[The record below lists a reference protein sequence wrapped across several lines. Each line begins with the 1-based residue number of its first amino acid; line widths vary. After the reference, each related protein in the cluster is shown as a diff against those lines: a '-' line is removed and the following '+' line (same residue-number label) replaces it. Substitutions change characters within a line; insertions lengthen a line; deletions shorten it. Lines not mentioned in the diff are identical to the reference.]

1 MDSPTI
7 FFPNSCSHV
16 IQYNTWVN
24 MISDLYQQGMSKY
37 SLVTQGDYIIPTVVT
52 ERYQVIECQPL
63 SSLQIGHVNEYPT
76 MHYFGL
82 PSHTRTVTA

>member
-37 SLVTQGDYIIPTVVT
+37 SLVTQGVYIIPAV
-52 ERYQVIECQPL
+52 Q
-63 SSLQIGHVNEYPT
+63 
-76 MHYFGL
+76 YFWKFQ
-82 PSHTRTVTA
+82 